1 MKNCSLNNLTT
12 IAFADEAQPII
23 LGVWNCKFKKFQL
36 KQLKYLNMAKHL
48 SQQSNF
54 IENKPLLLDNFFLF
68 IAQKLK
74 VICA

>member
-12 IAFADEAQPII
+12 IVFADEAQPII

-36 KQLKYLNMAKHL
+36 KQLKYLNMAKNL
-48 SQQSNF
+48 SRQSNF
-54 IENKPLLLDNFFLF
+54 IENKPLLLDKFFLF